1 MRPKVFKSLHLLD
14 GSRVRNLLD
23 IPQDA
28 KVLITTDQDR
38 YYGVEFEDVK
48 LTELNQQASLHELV
62 AEKSNKFSNTE
73 IKP

>member
-48 LTELNQQASLHELV
+48 LTELN
-62 AEKSNKFSNTE
+62 K
-73 IKP
+73 